1 MNMCN
6 TQSGSVENM
15 SYIKKDEYIK
25 KKTQNLWLLIRGSW
39 WGVYHYSINKGNS
52 HYMPRYC

>member
-15 SYIKKDEYIK
+15 SYIKKDEYI
-25 KKTQNLWLLIRGSW
+25 QIIA
-39 WGVYHYSINKGNS
+39 VY
-52 HYMPRYC
+52 